1 MTIRAQASDI
11 MTLFGRGGVQAAA
24 HKLRPHAGIHHNAL
38 LRKDEWLELDSIVL
52 ETAKV
57 ELNGIQDLMSRGLT
71 KKLGGLGSKIS
82 AYEQI
87 GEMTAATVSMSV
99 DVPGEKDRLEY
110 TMVNVPVPVLYKEF
124 SFDLRDLESAR
135 QSGDPLETDH
145 IAAAT
150 RVVTESME
158 TMLFSGHTKQLAG
171 YTIQGYTT
179 ATNRIQTTAAA
190 LGSGDFGT
198 AGNFYKAVTGA
209 LTALRAIGFKGPFM
223 IYLASTQYG
232 ETLNLIDP
240 TAHMS
245 ELAVVKQNIPEVID
259 VKPSFELTAGHMVMV
274 QMSSNVVDLAVGMSM
289 APIQW
294 TEMGGMITDFR
305 VMTALVPRIKSDANS
320 HTGVL
325 HATGC

>member
-1 MTIRAQASDI
+1 MTFQAKSSDI
-11 MTLFGRGGVQAAA
+11 MTLFGRGGVEAAK
-24 HKLRPHAGIHHNAL
+24 HKLRPHVGLHQNAL
-38 LRKDEWLELDSIVL
+38 LQKDEWLELDDVVMQ
-52 ETAKV
+52 TAKV
-57 ELNGIQDLMSRGLT
+57 ELNGVADLMSRGLT
-71 KKLGGLGSKIS
+71 KKLGGLGSKVS
-82 AYEQI
+82 AYEQV
-87 GEMTAATVSMSV
+87 GEMTAANVTMSV
-99 DVPGEKDRLEY
+99 DVQGERDRLEY
-110 TMVNVPVPVLYKEF
+110 TQVNIPVPVIYKEF
-124 SFDLRDLESAR
+124 SFDLRDLEAAR

-158 TMLFSGHTKQLAG
+158 SMLFSGHAKQLAG

-190 LGSGDFGT
+190 LGGGDFGT
-198 AGNFYKAVTGA
+198 AGNFYKSVTGA

-240 TAHMS
+240 TNARS
-245 ELAVVKQNIPEVID
+245 ELSVVKDNIPEVID
-259 VKPSFELTAGHMVMV
+259 VKPSYELTAGHMVMV
-274 QMSSNVVDLAVGMSM
+274 QMTSNVVDLAVGMPL

-294 TEMGGMITDFR
+294 TEMGGMISDFR
-305 VMTALVPRIKSDANS
+305 IMGAQVPRIKYDANS
-320 HTGVL
+320 NCGVL